1 MGSAKPLTGVEPGVT
16 GHSRVGRSEP
26 PVPDSDQ
33 ALLAAVAADL
43 NQGQGATSPALELLV
58 RRHGPALR
66 ALAASIL
73 GDAVLA
79 DDVVQE
85 TWMAA
90 FRSAA
95 GYQGRSSVRTWL
107 LSICA
112 NRARTNLVKER
123 RVVPFTRAWR
133 NDRAEPFDP
142 SAFSP
147 AGSWVVPVT
156 SWDDLPFAVVSAA
169 ELRDE
174 LTARVARLP
183 LRQRQVVVARDMLGC
198 TPSEVTELYG
208 ITSGNQ
214 RVLLHHARATLRAA
228 LLADAKGTDGP

>member
-1 MGSAKPLTGVEPGVT
+1 MGRA
-16 GHSRVGRSEP
+16 EP
-26 PVPDSDQ
+26 PVPDIDE
-33 ALLAAVAADL
+33 ALLAEVAVDL
-43 NQGQGATSPALELLV
+43 HSGQGVRSPALESLV

-73 GDAVLA
+73 GDAALA

-85 TWMAA
+85 SWMAA
-90 FRSAA
+90 FRSVA
-95 GYQGRSSVRTWL
+95 GYQGRGSVRTWL

-112 NRARTNLVKER
+112 NRARTHLVKER

-133 NDRAEPFDP
+133 DDRAEPFDP
-142 SAFSP
+142 SAFTP
-147 AGSWVVPVT
+147 AGGWVVPVT
-156 SWDDLPFAVVSAA
+156 SWDDLPFAALSAA
-169 ELRDE
+169 ELHNE

-198 TPSEVTELYG
+198 TSAEVTELYG
-208 ITSGNQ
+208 LTSGNQ

-228 LLADAKGTDGP
+228 LLGDAEGTDRS